1 MKNLLFLAAFMLTA
15 LSGISQTFEGQI
27 VYSIS
32 YKDLPAQLQGQEAM
46 LPQEQVVFVKGE
58 KSRFEQIT
66 GMSSTV
72 VISDMEANTSVVLV
86 EAMGQ
91 KFKVTLS
98 KEDVEKSI
106 AQQGNPQVNYV
117 AGTKEIMGYTCKK
130 AEVSM
135 TGMAEPA
142 IFYYTEEIPPIKM
155 RGMESLNLKGMPMEY
170 EMTNQGITMVVSVSK
185 MEKQAL
191 NESLFDVPAGYNE
204 MDDQMKAMMGIK

>member
-1 MKNLLFLAAFMLTA
+1 MKNLLFLAAFMLTS
-15 LSGISQTFEGQI
+15 LSGFSQTFEGQI

-46 LPQEQVVFVKGE
+46 LPQEQVVFVKGD
-58 KSRFEQIT
+58 KSRFEQVT

-117 AGTKEIMGYTCKK
+117 PGTKDIMGYTCKK

-191 NESLFDVPAGYNE
+191 NESLFDVPEGYNE